1 MLRVI
6 HKKKLTKLMKFLA
19 VKAPVWAPLKRDGE
33 TVFDLVS
40 EEAADKIFSFQN
52 GLSLLPPKFLF
63 LPPEEEI
70 LFVEKNKVKPPN
82 KFQPFVLFCSYPDLA
97 GILELDEIMQKEPTD
112 FYYSRR
118 RAAATIIAV
127 SDYKVERGMGG
138 DLILEKINQTYY
150 QAIVLTAKGKK
161 ISQSKFFE
169 NKNLQSN
176 AVYAKRSPLRQL
188 LLDSELIK
196 EAVLWSR
203 NKPIW
208 DELEEKC
215 LGCGICTYV
224 CPLCY
229 CFSTEDKKSFDGSRC
244 SRCRKW
250 DACTLPDFALV
261 AGGKNF
267 RPTLKQR
274 YYNWYYHKFVRGY
287 KEFGRPHCVSCGRC
301 QKYCPAGIDI
311 YQVLSRIV
319 DDYKKSLNRQS

>member
-6 HKKKLTKLMKFLA
+6 HKKNLMKLIKFLA
-19 VKAPVWAPLKRDGE
+19 VKSPVWAPLETSGE
-33 TVFDLVS
+33 VIFNLVFSEVS
-40 EEAADKIFSFQN
+40 DKEFAFQ
-52 GLSLLPPKFLF
+52 GSSSLLPPKFLF
-63 LPPEEEI
+63 FPAEEEI
-70 LFVEKNKVKPPN
+70 FSVEKNKVKSLP
-82 KFQPFVLFCSYPDLA
+82 KIKSFTVFCSYPDLM

-112 FYYSRR
+112 FFYSRR
-118 RAAATIIAV
+118 REAATIIAV
-127 SDYKVERGMGG
+127 SDYKVEAVMGG
-138 DLILEKINQTYY
+138 DLILEKINQSYY

-161 ISQSKFFE
+161 LSQLKFFE
-169 NKNLQSN
+169 NKNMKSN
-176 AVYAKRSPLRQL
+176 AVCAERSPLRQL
-188 LLDSELIK
+188 LLDSELVK

-203 NKPIW
+203 TKPIW
-208 DELEEKC
+208 DELAEKC

-229 CFSTEDKKSFDGSRC
+229 CFSTEDKKSFDGNRC

-274 YYNWYYHKFVRGY
+274 YYNWYYHKFVCGY

-319 DDYKKSLNRQS
+319 DDYKKSLNH